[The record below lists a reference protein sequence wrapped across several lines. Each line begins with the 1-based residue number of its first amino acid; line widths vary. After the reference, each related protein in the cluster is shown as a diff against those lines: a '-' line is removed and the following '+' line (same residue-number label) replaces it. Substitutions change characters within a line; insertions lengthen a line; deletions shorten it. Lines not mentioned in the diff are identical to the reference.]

1 MSHPTKARR
10 SPRGVVTE
18 KPIPIRLLP
27 DERAEVMAGA
37 EREARTTAA
46 FARLL
51 LLRGLA
57 DYRAQSGSS
66 SAAT

>member
-27 DERAEVMAGA
+27 AERAEVMAGA
-37 EREARTTAA
+37 EREARSTAA
-46 FARLL
+46 FSRLL

-57 DYRAQSGSS
+57 DYRQQNQHAP
-66 SAAT
+66 ANA

>member
-1 MSHPTKARR
+1 MNHPTKARR

-27 DERAEVMAGA
+27 AERAEVMAGA
-37 EREARTTAA
+37 EREARSTAA
-46 FARLL
+46 FSRLL

-57 DYRAQSGSS
+57 DYRARGGSTS
-66 SAAT
+66 DMV

>member
-1 MSHPTKARR
+1 MTSQVQAARR

-27 DERAEVMAGA
+27 AERAEV
-37 EREARTTAA
+37 AA
-46 FARLL
+46 IAQSESRSLASMSRLM

-57 DYRAQSGSS
+57 DFRAKN
-66 SAAT
+66 AATAN